1 MLIHSVIVYN
11 NSKITLEVIGWIY
24 VRNRP
29 KSALALL
36 SVFMREVAIS
46 DSGAR
51 HSFESILFRQAR
63 PFKPG

>member
-1 MLIHSVIVYN
+1 MLINSVIVYN

-29 KSALALL
+29 KSAL
-36 SVFMREVAIS
+36 EVAIS